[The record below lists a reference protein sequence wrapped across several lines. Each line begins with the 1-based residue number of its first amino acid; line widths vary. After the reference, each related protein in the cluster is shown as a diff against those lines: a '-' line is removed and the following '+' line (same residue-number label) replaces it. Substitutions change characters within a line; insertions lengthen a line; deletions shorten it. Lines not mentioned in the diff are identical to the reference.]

1 MSLRYNADRSKTMRR
16 GESRSPGLRLI
27 AAFKIFKGLTLLAVG
42 IGALRLLHK
51 DVAVQTER
59 WIELLRV
66 DPHNHYIHWVLEK
79 LSLLDARKLKELS
92 VGTFF
97 YSALFLTEGIGLAL
111 RKRWAE
117 YFTIVSTSL
126 FIPLELYELFKR
138 VTFAKGILLLVNA
151 GIVAYLV
158 MELRRDAKNA

>member
-1 MSLRYNADRSKTMRR
+1 MRS
-16 GESRSPGLRLI
+16 GESHSRGLLLI
-27 AAFKIFKGLTLLAVG
+27 AIFKIFKGLALVAVG

-51 DVAVQTER
+51 DVAAETER

-66 DPHNHYIHWVLEK
+66 DPHNHYIHRVLEK
-79 LSLLDARKLKELS
+79 LPILDARKLKELS

-97 YSALFLTEGIGLAL
+97 YSALYLTEGIGLAL

-126 FIPLELYELFKR
+126 FIPLEIYELVKH
-138 VTFAKGILLLVNA
+138 VSLAKGILLLANA

-158 MELRRDAKNA
+158 VELRRTSKKA

>member
-1 MSLRYNADRSKTMRR
+1 MRIGEPYSR
-16 GESRSPGLRLI
+16 GLLLI
-27 AAFKIFKGLTLLAVG
+27 AAFKLFKGLALLAVG
-42 IGALRLLHK
+42 IGALKLMHK
-51 DVAVQTER
+51 DVAAQIER

-66 DPHNHYIHWVLEK
+66 DPHNYYIHRALEK
-79 LSLLDARKLKELS
+79 LSILDARKLKELS

-97 YSALFLTEGIGLAL
+97 YSALFLTEGTGLAF

-126 FIPLELYELFKR
+126 FIPLEVYELAKR
-138 VTFAKGILLLVNA
+138 VTLAKGALVLVNA

-158 MELRRDAKNA
+158 MELRRDTKNA

>member
-1 MSLRYNADRSKTMRR
+1 MRIGKSHPR
-16 GESRSPGLRLI
+16 GLLLI
-27 AAFKIFKGLTLLAVG
+27 AAFKLFKGLALLVVG
-42 IGALRLLHK
+42 IGALQLLHK
-51 DVAVQTER
+51 DVAAEMER

-66 DPHNHYIHWVLEK
+66 DPHNHYIHRVLEK

-97 YSALFLTEGIGLAL
+97 YSALYLTEGIGLAL

-126 FIPLELYELFKR
+126 FIPLEIYELAKHPSL
-138 VTFAKGILLLVNA
+138 AKGILVLANA

-158 MELRRDAKNA
+158 VELRRTSKNA

>member
-1 MSLRYNADRSKTMRR
+1 MGS
-16 GESRSPGLRLI
+16 GESHSRGLLLI
-27 AAFKIFKGLTLLAVG
+27 AVFKLFKALILLAVG
-42 IGALRLLHK
+42 IGALNLMHK
-51 DVAVQTER
+51 DVAAELER
-59 WIELLRV
+59 WIELFRG

-79 LSLLDARKLKELS
+79 LSILDARRLKELS

-97 YSALFLTEGIGLAL
+97 YSALYLTEGIGLAL

-126 FIPLELYELFKR
+126 FIPLEIYELAKR
-138 VTFAKGILLLVNA
+138 VTLAKGIVMLVNA

-158 MELRRDAKNA
+158 MDLCRNTKKPDVP

>member
-1 MSLRYNADRSKTMRR
+1 MRS
-16 GESRSPGLRLI
+16 GESHSRGLLLI
-27 AAFKIFKGLTLLAVG
+27 AVFKILKGLALLALG

-51 DVAVQTER
+51 DVAAETER

-66 DPHNHYIHWVLEK
+66 DPHNHYIHRVLEK
-79 LSLLDARKLKELS
+79 LPILDARKLKELS
-92 VGTFF
+92 VGTFL
-97 YSALFLTEGIGLAL
+97 YSALYLTEGIGLAL

-126 FIPLELYELFKR
+126 FIPLEIYELA
-138 VTFAKGILLLVNA
+138 THASLAKAILLLANA

-158 MELRRDAKNA
+158 MELRRTSKKA

>member
-1 MSLRYNADRSKTMRR
+1 MTGLNNAMQRR
-16 GESRSPGLRLI
+16 ESHSRGLWLI
-27 AAFKIFKGLTLLAVG
+27 AIFKILKGLALLAAG
-42 IGALRLLHK
+42 IGVLRLLHK
-51 DVAVQTER
+51 DVAAETER

-66 DPHNHYIHWVLEK
+66 DPHNHYIQRVLEK
-79 LSLLDARKLKELS
+79 LPLLDARKLKELS

-126 FIPLELYELFKR
+126 FIPLEIYEL
-138 VTFAKGILLLVNA
+138 AKNPSLAKAILLLANA

-158 MELRRDAKNA
+158 MELRRTSKKA

>member
-1 MSLRYNADRSKTMRR
+1 MRS
-16 GESRSPGLRLI
+16 GESHSRGLLLI
-27 AAFKIFKGLTLLAVG
+27 AVFKIIKGLALLAVG

-51 DVAVQTER
+51 DVAAETER
-59 WIELLRV
+59 WIELFRV
-66 DPHNHYIHWVLEK
+66 DPHNHYIHRVLEK
-79 LSLLDARKLKELS
+79 LSILDARKLKELS

-97 YSALFLTEGIGLAL
+97 YSALYLTEGIGLAL

-126 FIPLELYELFKR
+126 FIPLEIYELAKHASL
-138 VTFAKGILLLVNA
+138 AKGILLLANA

-158 MELRRDAKNA
+158 VELRRTSKKA

>member
-1 MSLRYNADRSKTMRR
+1 MRIGKSHPR
-16 GESRSPGLRLI
+16 GLLLI
-27 AAFKIFKGLTLLAVG
+27 AAFKLFKGLALLVVG
-42 IGALRLLHK
+42 IGVLKLLHK
-51 DVAVQTER
+51 DVAAELER

-66 DPHNHYIHWVLEK
+66 DPHNHYIHRVLEK
-79 LSLLDARKLKELS
+79 LPILDARKLKELS

-97 YSALFLTEGIGLAL
+97 YAALFLTEGIGLAL

-126 FIPLELYELFKR
+126 FIPLEIYELAKHPSL
-138 VTFAKGILLLVNA
+138 AKGILVLANA

-158 MELRRDAKNA
+158 VELRRTSKNA

>member
-1 MSLRYNADRSKTMRR
+1 M
-16 GESRSPGLRLI
+16 PGLSNAMQRRESKSRGLWLI
-27 AAFKIFKGLTLLAVG
+27 AIFKTIKGLALLVVAVG
-42 IGALRLLHK
+42 ALKLLHK
-51 DVAVQTER
+51 DLAAEAER

-66 DPHNHYIHWVLEK
+66 DPHNHYIHRVLEK
-79 LSLLDARKLKELS
+79 LSILDARKLKELS

-97 YSALFLTEGIGLAL
+97 YSALFLTEGVGLAL

-126 FIPLELYELFKR
+126 FIPLEVYELAKHASL
-138 VTFAKGILLLVNA
+138 AKGILLLANA

-158 MELRRDAKNA
+158 VELRRTSKNT

>member
-1 MSLRYNADRSKTMRR
+1 MRS
-16 GESRSPGLRLI
+16 GESHSRGLLLI
-27 AAFKIFKGLTLLAVG
+27 AVFKLFKALTLLAVG
-42 IGALRLLHK
+42 IGALNLMHK
-51 DVAVQTER
+51 DVAAELQR

-79 LSLLDARKLKELS
+79 LSILDARRLKELS

-97 YSALFLTEGIGLAL
+97 YSALYFTEGVGLAL

-126 FIPLELYELFKR
+126 FIPLEIYELAKR
-138 VTFAKGILLLVNA
+138 VTLAKGIVMLVNA

-158 MELRRDAKNA
+158 MDLRRNTKKA

>member
-1 MSLRYNADRSKTMRR
+1 MRI
-16 GESRSPGLRLI
+16 GESHSRGLLLI
-27 AAFKIFKGLTLLAVG
+27 AAFKIFKGLALVAVG

-51 DVAVQTER
+51 DVAAETER

-66 DPHNHYIHWVLEK
+66 DPHNHYIHRVLEK
-79 LSLLDARKLKELS
+79 LPILDARKLKELS

-97 YSALFLTEGIGLAL
+97 YSALYLTEGIGLAL

-126 FIPLELYELFKR
+126 FIPLEIYELIKHASI
-138 VTFAKGILLLVNA
+138 AKGVLLLVNA

-158 MELRRDAKNA
+158 VELRRTSRKS

>member
-1 MSLRYNADRSKTMRR
+1 MRMRDSHPR
-16 GESRSPGLRLI
+16 GLWLI
-27 AAFKIFKGLTLLAVG
+27 AAFKLFKGLALLAVG
-42 IGALRLLHK
+42 IGALKLRHK
-51 DVAVQTER
+51 NVAAQIEP

-66 DPHNHYIHWVLEK
+66 DPQKQYIYRVLEK
-79 LSLLDARKLKELS
+79 LSNLDARRLKELS

-97 YSALFLTEGIGLAL
+97 YSALFLTKGTGLGL

-126 FIPLELYELFKR
+126 FIRLEIYELAKR
-138 VTFAKGILLLVNA
+138 VTLAKGILILVNA

-158 MELRRDAKNA
+158 MELRRSTREA

>member
-1 MSLRYNADRSKTMRR
+1 MPDLSKTMQRR
-16 GESRSPGLRLI
+16 ESNSRGLWLI
-27 AAFKIFKGLTLLAVG
+27 AAFKIFKGLALLAGG
-42 IGALRLLHK
+42 IGALKLLHK
-51 DVAVQTER
+51 DVAAEAEL

-66 DPHNHYIHWVLEK
+66 DPRNHYIHRVLEK
-79 LSLLDARKLKELS
+79 LSILDARKLKELS

-126 FIPLELYELFKR
+126 FIPLEVYEL
-138 VTFAKGILLLVNA
+138 AKHPSLAKAILLLANA

-158 MELRRDAKNA
+158 MELRRSSNKA

>member
-1 MSLRYNADRSKTMRR
+1 MQRRESKPR
-16 GESRSPGLRLI
+16 GLLLI
-27 AAFKIFKGLTLLAVG
+27 AAFKLFKGLALLAVG
-42 IGALRLLHK
+42 IGALKLLHK
-51 DVAVQTER
+51 DVAAEAER
-59 WIELLRV
+59 WIEMLRV
-66 DPHNHYIHWVLEK
+66 DPHNHYIHRVLEK
-79 LSLLDARKLKELS
+79 LPLLDARKLIELS

-126 FIPLELYELFKR
+126 FIPLEIYELAKHAS
-138 VTFAKGILLLVNA
+138 FAKGILLLGNA

-158 MELRRDAKNA
+158 VELRRTSKNS

>member
-1 MSLRYNADRSKTMRR
+1 MPGWSNVMRR
-16 GESRSPGLRLI
+16 GESKSRGLWLI
-27 AAFKIFKGLTLLAVG
+27 AAFKIFKGLALLAVG
-42 IGALRLLHK
+42 IGALKLVHR
-51 DVAVQTER
+51 DMAVQTER

-66 DPHNHYIHWVLEK
+66 DPHNHYIHRVLEK
-79 LSLLDARKLKELS
+79 LSILDARKLKELS

-97 YSALFLTEGIGLAL
+97 YAALFLTEGIGLAL

-126 FIPLELYELFKR
+126 FIPLEVYELAKHPSL
-138 VTFAKGILLLVNA
+138 AKGILVLANA

-158 MELRRDAKNA
+158 MELRRGGKKV

>member
-1 MSLRYNADRSKTMRR
+1 M
-16 GESRSPGLRLI
+16 PGLSNPMQRRESQSRGLWLI
-27 AAFKIFKGLTLLAVG
+27 AAFKIFKGLALLAVG
-42 IGALRLLHK
+42 IGTLKLLHK
-51 DVAVQTER
+51 DVGAETER

-66 DPHNHYIHWVLEK
+66 DPHNHYIHRVLEK
-79 LSLLDARKLKELS
+79 LSILDARKLKELS

-126 FIPLELYELFKR
+126 FIPLEVYELAKH
-138 VTFAKGILLLVNA
+138 VTPAKGLLVLVNA

-158 MELRRDAKNA
+158 IGLRRAPKSA

>member
-1 MSLRYNADRSKTMRR
+1 MPDRSKMMHR
-16 GESRSPGLRLI
+16 GESQARGLRLI
-27 AAFKIFKGLTLLAVG
+27 AAFKIFKGLALLAVA
-42 IGALRLLHK
+42 IGALKLLDK
-51 DVAVQTER
+51 DVAAQTAR
-59 WIELLRV
+59 WIEELRV

-79 LSLLDARKLKELS
+79 LSILDARKLKELS

-126 FIPLELYELFKR
+126 FIPLEVYELAKR
-138 VTFAKGILLLVNA
+138 VTLAKGILVLVNA
-151 GIVAYLV
+151 SIVAYLI
-158 MELRRDAKNA
+158 MGLRRDAKKA

>member
-1 MSLRYNADRSKTMRR
+1 MRS
-16 GESRSPGLRLI
+16 GESHSRGLLLI
-27 AAFKIFKGLTLLAVG
+27 AVFKLFKGLALLAVG
-42 IGALRLLHK
+42 IGALKLLHK
-51 DVAVQTER
+51 DVAAETVR

-66 DPHNHYIHWVLEK
+66 DPHNHYIHWVFEK
-79 LSLLDARKLKELS
+79 LSILDARKLKELS

-126 FIPLELYELFKR
+126 FIPLEIYELAKR
-138 VTFAKGILLLVNA
+138 VTFAKGILVLVNA

-158 MELRRDAKNA
+158 MELRRNAKKA

>member
-1 MSLRYNADRSKTMRR
+1 MRSGKSHSR
-16 GESRSPGLRLI
+16 GLLLI
-27 AAFKIFKGLTLLAVG
+27 AVFKIFKGLALVAVA

-51 DVAVQTER
+51 DVAAETER

-66 DPHNHYIHWVLEK
+66 DPHNHYIQRVLEK
-79 LSLLDARKLKELS
+79 LPLLDARKLKELS

-126 FIPLELYELFKR
+126 FIPLEIYELIKHASL
-138 VTFAKGILLLVNA
+138 AKAILLLANA

-158 MELRRDAKNA
+158 MELRRTSKKA